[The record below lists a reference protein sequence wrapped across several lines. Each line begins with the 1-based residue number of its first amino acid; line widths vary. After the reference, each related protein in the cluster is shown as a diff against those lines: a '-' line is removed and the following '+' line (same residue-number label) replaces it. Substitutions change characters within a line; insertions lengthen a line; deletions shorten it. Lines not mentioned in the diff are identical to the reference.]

1 MTKSN
6 EMTVKFLV
14 ECDKH
19 DGTGKTFKAGEVVT
33 MNMASANHW
42 IIRNMADEL
51 VEEVKTDSKPKT
63 KKKTQKTT
71 DD

>member
-19 DGTGKTFKAGEVVT
+19 DGTGKTFKAGEVVN